1 MIQKCPNFIMNIWFP
16 QLALKYIEESESA
29 FKIFWSETNEPKENE
44 T

>member
-1 MIQKCPNFIMNIWFP
+1 MNIWFP
-16 QLALKYIEESESA
+16 QLALKYIEESESE